1 MYFMHFPKVAYDVK
15 GDGVTTQMTDITR
28 RARISHNSIIY
39 KASYDYYDVLDTQ
52 KPEDIAYDY
61 YGDAG
66 LHWIILMVNNI
77 NDVYTD
83 WPMSVTRLERYTKS
97 KYDNID
103 AVHHY
108 EIYQE
113 SGDTTVTIELPNDVA
128 QTIPADAT
136 AITNAEYEEAEVEKK
151 RRIKLIR
158 PEYVDTIREEFRK
171 SIKA

>member
-77 NDVYTD
+77 NDIYTD

-113 SGDTTVTIELPNDVA
+113 SGDTTVTIELPNDAA
-128 QTIPADAT
+128 QTIPVDAT

-151 RRIKLIR
+151 RKIRLIR

>member
-77 NDVYTD
+77 NDIYTD

-136 AITNAEYEEAEVEKK
+136 AITNAEYEESEVEKK

>member
-61 YGDAG
+61 YGDAN

-97 KYDNID
+97 KYDNVD
-103 AVHHY
+103 AIHHY

>member
-77 NDVYTD
+77 NDIYTD

-97 KYDNID
+97 KYDNVD
-103 AVHHY
+103 AIHHY

>member
-66 LHWIILMVNNI
+66 LHSIILMVNNI
-77 NDVYTD
+77 NDIYTD

-113 SGDTTVTIELPNDVA
+113 SGDTTVTIELPNDAA
-128 QTIPADAT
+128 QTIPVDAT

-151 RRIKLIR
+151 RRIRLIR

>member
-77 NDVYTD
+77 NDIYTD

-113 SGDTTVTIELPNDVA
+113 SGDTTVTIELPNDAA
-128 QTIPADAT
+128 QTIPVDAT

-151 RRIKLIR
+151 RRIRLIR

>member
-77 NDVYTD
+77 NDIYTD

>member
-1 MYFMHFPKVAYDVK
+1 MAENVHSS
-15 GDGVTTQMTDITR
+15 IT
-28 RARISHNSIIY
+28 IIVQQNSIIY

-77 NDVYTD
+77 NDIYTD

-113 SGDTTVTIELPNDVA
+113 SGDTTVTIELPNDAA
-128 QTIPADAT
+128 QTIPVDAT

-151 RRIKLIR
+151 RRIRLIR

>member
-1 MYFMHFPKVAYDVK
+1 MYFSSFPKIDYDVK
-15 GDGVTTQMTDITR
+15 GDGITTRMTDITR
-28 RARISHNSIIY
+28 RARISDQSVLY
-39 KASYDYYDVLDTQ
+39 GASFDYYDIKDTER
-52 KPEDIAYDY
+52 PEDIAHRY
-61 YGDAG
+61 YGDSK

-97 KYDNID
+97 KYDNVD
-103 AVHHY
+103 AIHHY

-113 SGDTTVTIELPNDVA
+113 SGDTTITIELPADAATVK
-128 QTIPADAT
+128 PADAT

-158 PEYVDTIREEFRK
+158 PQFVDTIREEFQK

>member
-77 NDVYTD
+77 NDIYTD

-97 KYDNID
+97 KYDNVD
-103 AVHHY
+103 AIHHY

-113 SGDTTVTIELPNDVA
+113 SGDTTVTIELPNDAA
-128 QTIPADAT
+128 QTIPVDAT

-151 RRIKLIR
+151 RRIRLIR

>member
-77 NDVYTD
+77 NDIYTD

-113 SGDTTVTIELPNDVA
+113 SGDTTVTIELPNDAA

-151 RRIKLIR
+151 RRIRLIR

>member
-39 KASYDYYDVLDTQ
+39 KASYDYYDVEDTQ

-61 YGDAG
+61 YGDAN

-77 NDVYTD
+77 NDIYTD

-113 SGDTTVTIELPNDVA
+113 SGDTTVTIELPNDAA
-128 QTIPADAT
+128 QTIPVDAT

-151 RRIKLIR
+151 RRIRLIR

>member
-1 MYFMHFPKVAYDVK
+1 MYFLHFPKVEYDVK
-15 GDGVTTQMTDITR
+15 GDGITTKMVDITR
-28 RARISHNSIIY
+28 RARISESSIIY
-39 KASYDYYDVLDTQ
+39 KSSFDYYDIKDTE
-52 KPEDIAYDY
+52 KPEDIAHKY
-61 YGDAG
+61 YGDAN

-97 KYDNID
+97 KYDNVD
-103 AVHHY
+103 AIHHY

-113 SGDTTVTIELPNDVA
+113 SGDTTVTIELPNDAA

-151 RRIKLIR
+151 RRIRLIR

>member
-28 RARISHNSIIY
+28 RARISQNSIIY

-77 NDVYTD
+77 NDIYTD

-113 SGDTTVTIELPNDVA
+113 SGDTTVTIELPNDAA
-128 QTIPADAT
+128 QTIPVDAT

-151 RRIKLIR
+151 RRIRLIR

>member
-61 YGDAG
+61 YGDAN

-77 NDVYTD
+77 NDIYTD

-113 SGDTTVTIELPNDVA
+113 SGDTTVTIELPNDAA
-128 QTIPADAT
+128 QTIPVDAT

-151 RRIKLIR
+151 RRIRLIR

>member
-1 MYFMHFPKVAYDVK
+1 
-15 GDGVTTQMTDITR
+15 
-28 RARISHNSIIY
+28 
-39 KASYDYYDVLDTQ
+39 
-52 KPEDIAYDY
+52 
-61 YGDAG
+61 
-66 LHWIILMVNNI
+66 MVNNI
-77 NDVYTD
+77 NDIYTD

-103 AVHHY
+103 AIHHY

-113 SGDTTVTIELPNDVA
+113 SGDTTVTIELPNDAA